1 MAGYNPFIWVKHSQG
16 GAQINVPAP
25 DKYQVNVQKTS
36 KAGAG
41 RTEDWRMKTMF
52 TGKLLQIQAEW
63 TNVSIEDA
71 QAILNAF
78 DPDNKNSYWV
88 KVLTPQYGIIT
99 EEVYCGDVPAPLFD
113 TATNRWESISIE
125 LVSIESKWR
134 ST

>member
-1 MAGYNPFIWVKHSQG
+1 MAYNPIVWVRHSENG
-16 GAQINVPAP
+16 SNILVPAP
-25 DKYQVNVQKTS
+25 DKYQVNIQKTS
-36 KAGAG
+36 KEGAG

-52 TGKLLQIQAEW
+52 TGKLIQIQAEW

-71 QAILNAF
+71 KTILNAF
-78 DPDNKNSYWV
+78 DPDDVESIWV
-88 KVLTPQYGIIT
+88 RCITPQYGEIS
-99 EEVYCGDVPAPLFD
+99 EEMYCGDIPAPLLD

>member
-1 MAGYNPFIWVKHSQG
+1 MAYNPIVWVRHSENG
-16 GAQINVPAP
+16 SNILVPAP
-25 DKYQVNVQKTS
+25 DKYQVNIQKTS

-88 KVLTPQYGIIT
+88 KVLTPQYGTIT
-99 EEVYCGDVPAPLFD
+99 EEVYCGDIPAPLLD